1 MTRHGV
7 RGGALHAF
15 HRLSQIIESSGASA
29 RLREAQRWL
38 AARADRGALVV
49 SASRG
54 AADDLARA
62 VAVARGATAGL
73 HRFSFA
79 QLAARL
85 AAPVL
90 AARGIAP
97 ATLIGAE
104 AVAARATF
112 DARQDEGLTYFGAV
126 AGTPGFPRAL
136 ARTLH
141 DLAMAGVEPPALEE
155 LPLGGPDLARLLQ
168 GFDDQ
173 FAAASATGRAALFTA
188 ACEGVA
194 AVSRLPLLLL
204 DVPMES
210 AVEFELAR
218 QLIASAP
225 ETLITIPFGDLATR
239 GYLEDARCP
248 DRNARALGRFRPRRA
263 CSARSSPPSSR
274 PSARRSGDVRLFS
287 APGEGRE
294 CVEIAR
300 RILDEVREGVR
311 FDEIAVFLRSPRE
324 YLGLVENAF
333 ERAGISAWFDRGARR
348 PHPSGRAFLAILS
361 CAVEHLSAI
370 RFAEYLSLAQVPD
383 ADASETVEV
392 LPPADD
398 VVAGFAG
405 VDTAPDAPDADL
417 PHTAIR

>member
-1 MTRHGV
+1 
-7 RGGALHAF
+7 
-15 HRLSQIIESSGASA
+15 
-29 RLREAQRWL
+29 
-38 AARADRGALVV
+38 
-49 SASRG
+49 
-54 AADDLARA
+54 
-62 VAVARGATAGL
+62 
-73 HRFSFA
+73 
-79 QLAARL
+79 
-85 AAPVL
+85 
-90 AARGIAP
+90 
-97 ATLIGAE
+97 
-104 AVAARATF
+104 
-112 DARQDEGLTYFGAV
+112 
-126 AGTPGFPRAL
+126 
-136 ARTLH
+136 
-141 DLAMAGVEPPALEE
+141 MAGVQPPALQE

-194 AVSRLPLLLL
+194 ALSRLPLLLL

-218 QLIASAP
+218 QLIAAAP
-225 ETLITIPFGDLATR
+225 ETLITIPLGDLATR
-239 GYLEDARCP
+239 GYLETLGAQIETLAPSGDSDLA
-248 DRNARALGRFRPRRA
+248 ALQ
-263 CSARSSPPSSR
+263 RSLFAPQQPPER
-274 PSARRSGDVRLFS
+274 KANGDVRLFS

-392 LPPADD
+392 LSARRRCLRWICRRRARRPTPSTRASPHRDPLTP
-398 VVAGFAG
+398 VHRLSKAAFARRG
-405 VDTAPDAPDADL
+405 NGND
-417 PHTAIR
+417 